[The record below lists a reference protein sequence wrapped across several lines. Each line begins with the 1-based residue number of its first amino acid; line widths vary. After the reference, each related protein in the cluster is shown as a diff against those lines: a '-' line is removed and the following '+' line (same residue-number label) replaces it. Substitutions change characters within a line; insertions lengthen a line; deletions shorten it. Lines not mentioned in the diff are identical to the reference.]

1 MKWIRTWTCTHMS
14 AVVVGELLLKV
25 HKANNAC
32 HKKRRIKQQRIADAL
47 R

>member
-1 MKWIRTWTCTHMS
+1 MDTHMDMHTHARSSTHMS

-32 HKKRRIKQQRIADAL
+32 HKKVE
-47 R
+47 